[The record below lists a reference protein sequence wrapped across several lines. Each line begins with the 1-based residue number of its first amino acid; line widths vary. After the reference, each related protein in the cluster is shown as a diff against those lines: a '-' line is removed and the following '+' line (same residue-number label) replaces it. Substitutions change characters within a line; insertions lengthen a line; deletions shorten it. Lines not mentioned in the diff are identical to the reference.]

1 LLLIVTG
8 LGGCA
13 SGPIRATPTPTV
25 DVQATVDAAVHATA
39 TAQAQEEARVATA
52 VAATQTAIP
61 APLAETPAGGDA
73 MVPTP
78 DPEAVNTEAYVT
90 MTEEE
95 LAVLID
101 EAVAEAVIATD
112 AAAASTEAA
121 AADDALTQ
129 DEVTTIQVEVAAA
142 EEAIALAEEL
152 LLAYAALYGDLATE
166 TVAAVEEMEA
176 LLVATTEMVVVMTGI
191 LEDVDAALDQGMEV
205 AVETVQRLEEAAQS
219 AAVRA
224 DALQE
229 KAATWPQTVQAD
241 LDRRLATVLEIV
253 PTQIAEN
260 RADAI
265 RDAYGYVE
273 ITREALSD
281 RRLSQQELTLIA
293 QAGANATAGLQQQGG
308 PQLQGVADTLNE
320 ITTGLARGEISQAQ
334 GRLQSLEGAL
344 PARPTRP

>member
-1 LLLIVTG
+1 
-8 LGGCA
+8 
-13 SGPIRATPTPTV
+13 
-25 DVQATVDAAVHATA
+25 
-39 TAQAQEEARVATA
+39 
-52 VAATQTAIP
+52 
-61 APLAETPAGGDA
+61 
-73 MVPTP
+73 
-78 DPEAVNTEAYVT
+78 
-90 MTEEE
+90 
-95 LAVLID
+95 
-101 EAVAEAVIATD
+101 
-112 AAAASTEAA
+112 
-121 AADDALTQ
+121 
-129 DEVTTIQVEVAAA
+129 
-142 EEAIALAEEL
+142 
-152 LLAYAALYGDLATE
+152 
-166 TVAAVEEMEA
+166 
-176 LLVATTEMVVVMTGI
+176 
-191 LEDVDAALDQGMEV
+191 
-205 AVETVQRLEEAAQS
+205 
-219 AAVRA
+219 
-224 DALQE
+224 LQE